1 MAQSKKWEGD
11 SKQLNFPIPEELY
24 NDLATIQKDKY
35 SMLAAADIYR
45 MALDQ
50 FRRKELE
57 K

>member
-1 MAQSKKWEGD
+1 MAQTKKWEGN

-24 NDLATIQKDKY
+24 DDLATIQKDKY
-35 SMLAAADIYR
+35 SMLSAADIYR

-50 FRRKELE
+50 FRKKELE